1 MEYLVVGAWFL
12 LAIIALVVELE
23 TAELVSVWFVVGAF
37 VAMVVSACVPT
48 NYIAQIVSFAI
59 VSIIALLILRPILSK
74 KYNLRKT
81 QVDNINTLEGYKGFA
96 ETDID
101 ANEGK
106 VNVNGTSW
114 QAKSEGSNI
123 LKGSKIVVVKEDNIT
138 LVVKEEEK

>member
-1 MEYLVVGAWFL
+1 M
-12 LAIIALVVELE
+12 
-23 TAELVSVWFVVGAF
+23 
-37 VAMVVSACVPT
+37 
-48 NYIAQIVSFAI
+48 
-59 VSIIALLILRPILSK
+59 ILRPILSK

-114 QAKSEGSNI
+114 QAKSEGSKI
-123 LKGSKIVVVKEDNIT
+123 VKGSKIVVVKEDNIT